1 MLYRITRPFATIAF
15 YVCFRKIHMSHV
27 ERIPWDKPV
36 ILAANHPSA
45 FLEPCLLACW
55 LPKPLY
61 FLARGNLFDH
71 PVFAAMLRSWHLVPV
86 YRAEE
91 SGLQAVR
98 QNFRSFETCYR
109 TLQAGKPVMILAE
122 GRTAH
127 EKRLRPLK
135 KGTARLAFGA
145 VQFDPSLDLHVVP
158 VGVNYTDSMRWRTEA
173 MIDFGEPIRVRD
185 YLALYEQHPN
195 KAMAA
200 FTEELH
206 RRLEPRVIIIA
217 DPADDAWVETLLEMD
232 RHNRGMSIWP
242 PSDSDEQPLLREKAI
257 TARINALGK
266 EEKDALRQR
275 VEQWQHTLDAHGLTD
290 LGVAQPGWYN
300 GRARRA
306 LALSW
311 LPAMVGWLFHYLP
324 FRMGKYISD
333 TRVVRPEFKLSVALG
348 VTLGAS
354 LLWYLLWSLGLGLA
368 FGWSAVLWLW
378 VLGALTALATVWR
391 RDLRSWYRQAR
402 AFGKLPPSQQQALV
416 QQRHALL
423 ESFFHPVAAKTAPS

>member
-71 PVFAAMLRSWHLVPV
+71 PVFAAMLRSWHLVPI

-109 TLQAGKPVMILAE
+109 TLQEGKPVMILAE

-145 VQFDPSLDLHVVP
+145 LQFDPSLDLHVVP
-158 VGVNYTDSMRWRTEA
+158 VGVNYTNSLRWRTEA

-185 YLALYEQHPN
+185 YLAMYEQHPN
-195 KAMAA
+195 KAMTA
-200 FTEELH
+200 FTEELR
-206 RRLEPRVIIIA
+206 RRLEPRVIIIE

-242 PSDSDEQPLLREKAI
+242 PSDRNSEPLWREKAI
-257 TARINALGK
+257 TSRINALPTD
-266 EEKDALRQR
+266 EKQALRQR
-275 VEQWQHTLDAHGLTD
+275 VEEWQSELARHGVTD
-290 LGVAQPGWYN
+290 LGVAQPGWYR
-300 GRARRA
+300 GAVRAA

-311 LPAMVGWLFHYLP
+311 LPAMVGRLFHYLP
-324 FRMGKYISD
+324 FRLGKYISD

-348 VTLGAS
+348 VVLGAT
-354 LLWYLLWSLGLGLA
+354 LLWYLLWSVGLGLA
-368 FGWSAVLWLW
+368 RGLAAVVWCWL
-378 VLGALTALATVWR
+378 LGALTALAAVWR
-391 RDLRSWYRQAR
+391 GDLRSWYQQAK
-402 AFGKLPPSQQQALV
+402 AFRKLPESV
-416 QQRHALL
+416 QERLRRHRKAFLDY
-423 ESFFHPVAAKTAPS
+423 FFHRDA

>member
-71 PVFAAMLRSWHLVPV
+71 PLFAAMLRSWHIVPV

-98 QNFRSFETCYR
+98 QNFQTFEYCYR
-109 TLQAGKPVMILAE
+109 TLQQGKPVMILAE
-122 GRTAH
+122 GRTEH

-135 KGTARLAFGA
+135 KGTARVAFGA
-145 VQFDPSLDLHVVP
+145 VQFDPTLDLHVVP
-158 VGVNYTDSMRWRTEA
+158 VGVNYTDSLRWRTEA

-200 FTEELH
+200 FTAELR
-206 RRLEPRVIIIA
+206 RRLEARVIIIK
-217 DPADDAWVETLLEMD
+217 DPADDAWVELLLEMD
-232 RHNRGMSIWP
+232 RHNRALSLWP
-242 PSDSDEQPLLREKAI
+242 PSDNDVQPLLREKAI
-257 TARINALGK
+257 TERINALSK
-266 EEKDALRQR
+266 DEKDALRQK
-275 VEQWQHTLDAHGLTD
+275 VEQWQKTLDTHGLTD
-290 LGVAQPGWYN
+290 LGVAQPGWYD
-300 GRARRA
+300 GRVRSA

-324 FRMGKYISD
+324 IRFGKYISD
-333 TRVVRPEFKLSVALG
+333 TQVVRPEFKLSVALG
-348 VTLGAS
+348 VALGAT
-354 LLWYLLWSLGLGLA
+354 LLWYILWSLGVGLA
-368 FGWSAVLWLW
+368 GGLDAVLWFWL
-378 VLGALTALATVWR
+378 LGPLTGLAAVWR
-391 RDLRSWYRQAR
+391 GDLRSWYRQAR
-402 AFGKLPPSQQQALV
+402 AFRKLPESV
-416 QQRHALL
+416 QEQLRQHRKALL
-423 ESFFHPVAAKTAPS
+423 DFFFHRDA